1 MENIIFIAPPAAGK
15 STQSKMLVEKYN
27 YNHLSTGNL
36 LRKEISK
43 NTPLANDIK
52 KIIDAGNL
60 VSDEI
65 VTELLE
71 IELKKLSGP
80 FVLDGYPRNISQAK
94 KLELILKK
102 LNLKIGHVI
111 YIDIK
116 LDEAIKRIKGRLT
129 CPQCN
134 KVYNTH
140 NNVMKPKHDNICDQ
154 CLIKLIVRPDDNE
167 EAYKK
172 RYNIFI
178 NETKPLLEYY
188 KQKGILNVIEDPF
201 YPEEVFNKVEKII
214 L

>member
-1 MENIIFIAPPAAGK
+1 MENIIFIAPPATGK
-15 STQSKMLVEKYN
+15 STQSKMLVEKYHYN
-27 YNHLSTGNL
+27 YISTGKL
-36 LRKEISK
+36 LRKEVSDNK
-43 NTPLANDIK
+43 PLAKDIK
-52 KIIDAGNL
+52 KMIDTGNL

-65 VTELLE
+65 VTKLLE
-71 IELKKLSGP
+71 VKLKKINGP

-94 KLELILKK
+94 NLELILKK
-102 LNLKIGHVI
+102 LNLNIGHII

-116 LDEAIKRIKGRLT
+116 YDEAIKRVKGRLI

-134 KVYNTH
+134 KVYNIH
-140 NNVMKPKHDNICDQ
+140 NNVMKPKHDNICDE

-172 RYNIFI
+172 RYNIFV

-188 KQKGILNVIEDPF
+188 HKQGLLSIVEDSF
-201 YPEEVFNKVEKII
+201 YPDEAFSKIEKII